1 MRYILRENG
10 RFLFIVVYIVSLGG
24 NSEFTPQKK
33 GGKPERIH
41 FFCFFEKGLI
51 YFQGLQYVSFREGT
65 LPKSGW
71 KSNE

>member
-1 MRYILRENG
+1 MVGFCLLS
-10 RFLFIVVYIVSLGG
+10 FSLGG

-41 FFCFFEKGLI
+41 FFVFEKGLI
-51 YFQGLQYVSFREGT
+51 YFQGLQYVCFREGT
-65 LPKSGW
+65 RPKTGW